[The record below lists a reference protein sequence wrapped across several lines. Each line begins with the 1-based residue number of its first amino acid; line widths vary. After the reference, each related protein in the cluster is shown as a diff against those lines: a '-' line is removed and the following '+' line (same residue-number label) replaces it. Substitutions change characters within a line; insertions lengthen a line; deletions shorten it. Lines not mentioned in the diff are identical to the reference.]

1 MKTLSLNIFERSS
14 AITLLREK
22 TKNVPFDVVRMAL
35 RISDKL
41 EIKTDEERAL
51 FGYKEVEGQARWD
64 ETKEQP
70 VEFSD
75 EQYDFLVKCVGEK
88 DKEKNFSLGEGRG
101 MVTLCAKIL
110 KEEI

>member
-14 AITLLREK
+14 AISLLREK
-22 TKNVPFDVVRMAL
+22 TQNVPFDVVRMAI

-41 EIKTDEERAL
+41 EVKNDEERAL
-51 FGYKEVEGQARWD
+51 FGYKEVEGRAEWD
-64 ETKEQP
+64 EKKEVP

-75 EQYDFLVKCVGEK
+75 EQYDFLVSCVGEK
-88 DKEKNFSLGEGRG
+88 DKNKKFSLGEGRG
-101 MVTLCAKIL
+101 MITLCAKIL